1 MEKKEPIKKNQEI
14 AKKKNSISAEREKI
28 FETRLTRHMDELK
41 WLYMELYD
49 STEHFESLLNN
60 LEQFYDQRKAE
71 LKVLDKKREQDPG
84 WYRKNGMLGMML
96 YVDQFAGTL
105 NGVREKLDYIK
116 RCNVNYVHPMPL
128 LDTVEGRSD
137 HKS

>member
-49 STEHFESLLNN
+49 STEHFESL
-60 LEQFYDQRKAE
+60 
-71 LKVLDKKREQDPG
+71 
-84 WYRKNGMLGMML
+84 
-96 YVDQFAGTL
+96 
-105 NGVREKLDYIK
+105 
-116 RCNVNYVHPMPL
+116 
-128 LDTVEGRSD
+128 
-137 HKS
+137 